1 MNFMTMM
8 SSEVLV
14 GRTDLA
20 YGTRVPR
27 KSWIFE
33 GNPHYLYQ
41 RMVIHS
47 ARMAKPIMYYQY
59 HATYHIFCAR
69 LALCM
74 LMHVDTLYV
83 HTHIHKIT
91 SRYLCIPVQ
100 IKYDMK
106 NQNSEHHTHVYMYVC
121 MSACMSACM
130 YVCVVCMCGMYVW
143 YVCVVCM
150 VCMYKCMY
158 VMYVL
163 YVMYVMYVM

>member
-1 MNFMTMM
+1 MLTRVQYPNEALNLAEDLKTCQTGTPFTFCQPINLTRFTGDAFAACAFHRRIMNFMTMM

-83 HTHIHKIT
+83 HTHTYTKLQVDICV
-91 SRYLCIPVQ
+91 YLCRSSMI
-100 IKYDMK
+100 
-106 NQNSEHHTHVYMYVC
+106 
-121 MSACMSACM
+121 
-130 YVCVVCMCGMYVW
+130 
-143 YVCVVCM
+143 
-150 VCMYKCMY
+150 
-158 VMYVL
+158 
-163 YVMYVMYVM
+163 

>member
-1 MNFMTMM
+1 MLTRVQYPNEALNLAEDLKTCQTGTPFTFCQPINLTRFTGDAFAACAFHRRIMNFMTMM

-100 IKYDMK
+100 IKYDIK
-106 NQNSEHHTHVYMYVC
+106 KSKQ
-121 MSACMSACM
+121 
-130 YVCVVCMCGMYVW
+130 
-143 YVCVVCM
+143 
-150 VCMYKCMY
+150 
-158 VMYVL
+158 
-163 YVMYVMYVM
+163 

>member
-1 MNFMTMM
+1 MLTRVQYPNEALNLAEDLRNMSDRDAFHICQPINLTCSTCNAACAFHRRIMNFMTMM

-100 IKYDMK
+100 IKYDIK
-106 NQNSEHHTHVYMYVC
+106 KSKQ
-121 MSACMSACM
+121 
-130 YVCVVCMCGMYVW
+130 
-143 YVCVVCM
+143 
-150 VCMYKCMY
+150 
-158 VMYVL
+158 
-163 YVMYVMYVM
+163 

>member
-1 MNFMTMM
+1 MLTRVQYPNEALNLAEDLRNMSDRDAFHICQPINLTCSTCNAACAFHRRIMNFMTMM

-83 HTHIHKIT
+83 HTHTYTKLQVDICV
-91 SRYLCIPVQ
+91 YLCRSSMI
-100 IKYDMK
+100 
-106 NQNSEHHTHVYMYVC
+106 
-121 MSACMSACM
+121 
-130 YVCVVCMCGMYVW
+130 
-143 YVCVVCM
+143 
-150 VCMYKCMY
+150 
-158 VMYVL
+158 
-163 YVMYVMYVM
+163 

>member
-1 MNFMTMM
+1 MLTRVQYPNEALNLAEDLKTCQTGTPFTFCQPINLTRFTGDAFAACAFHRRIMNFMTMM

-83 HTHIHKIT
+83 HTHIHKLQVDICV
-91 SRYLCIPVQ
+91 YLCRSSMI
-100 IKYDMK
+100 
-106 NQNSEHHTHVYMYVC
+106 
-121 MSACMSACM
+121 
-130 YVCVVCMCGMYVW
+130 
-143 YVCVVCM
+143 
-150 VCMYKCMY
+150 
-158 VMYVL
+158 
-163 YVMYVMYVM
+163 